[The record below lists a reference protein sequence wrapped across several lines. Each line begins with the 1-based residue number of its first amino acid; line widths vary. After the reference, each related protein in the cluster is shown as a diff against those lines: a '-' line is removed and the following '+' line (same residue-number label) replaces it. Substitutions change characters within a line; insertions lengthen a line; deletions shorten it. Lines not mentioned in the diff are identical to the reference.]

1 MAVPDTSRST
11 SRLASEF
18 GGLYASALKGLAWF
32 HRWVGVALCL
42 MFAVWFATGAV
53 MVFVAFPSLSEGL
66 RAARSEV
73 VDPTQVRI
81 GPAEASSL
89 LEPSGGV
96 RLISR
101 AGTAAYIGKKDG
113 QFRAISAVDG
123 RPLPPIGAGEARRIA
138 ERFGQAPAASVDG
151 PFDYDQWVVHQ
162 QFDPLRPVY
171 RVRLA
176 DPQKTELY
184 ISARTGQVL
193 QQTRGLERAANWV
206 ASVTHWIYF
215 VPLRRSFAAWDW
227 TVWVLS
233 LIGLT
238 SVTAGIWLGLTRS
251 TRKMRSKRPAL
262 SPFRGLMRWH
272 HVIGL
277 AAGGFVLFWIV
288 SGWLSMDHGRLF
300 SEGEATASA
309 ERAYEE
315 GGSGA
320 HAAPLTAADV
330 RTLATTAS
338 SITFDRV
345 DGCQVAAATGP
356 ATPRIVA
363 ACPSGRM
370 IGQGL
375 PRAAILSAIAAAW
388 PLERVESLT
397 AVRADSPYAKAESLP
412 NGVLEAKL
420 TGPRTLRLF
429 IDPVSGK
436 LLVVMDRSREA
447 YAWLYYMV
455 HTYNYPG
462 LSDRPALRIT
472 ILLVPLALG
481 FTFSITGVLVS
492 LRRLRSFQPAPSRS
506 KSGTLK

>member
-1 MAVPDTSRST
+1 M
-11 SRLASEF
+11 
-18 GGLYASALKGLAWF
+18 
-32 HRWVGVALCL
+32 CL

-53 MVFVAFPSLSEGL
+53 MVFVAFPSLPEDV

-73 VDPTQVRI
+73 IDPAQIRI
-81 GPAEASSL
+81 GPAQAASL
-89 LEPSGGV
+89 LGPSSGV
-96 RLISR
+96 RLTSGGGI
-101 AGTAAYIGKKDG
+101 AAYVGKQDG
-113 QFRAISAVDG
+113 RFVAISAVDG
-123 RPLPPIGAGEARRIA
+123 KALPPIAAAQAKRIA
-138 ERFGQAPAASVDG
+138 ERFGQAPAASVVG

-162 QFDPLRPVY
+162 QFDPSRPLY

-176 DPQKTELY
+176 DRQKTELY
-184 ISARTGQVL
+184 VSARTGQVV
-193 QQTRGLERAANWV
+193 QQTHGLERAANWV

-233 LIGLT
+233 LIGLS
-238 SVTAGIWLGLTRS
+238 SVTAGIWLGVRQT
-251 TRKMRSKRPAL
+251 TRKMRSKHPAL
-262 SPFRGLMRWH
+262 SPFRGLLRWH

-315 GGSGA
+315 GRSGA
-320 HAAPLTAADV
+320 RAAPLTAADV

-338 SITFDRV
+338 SVTFDRI
-345 DGCQVAAATGP
+345 DGCQVGAATGP
-356 ATPRIVA
+356 ASPRIVA
-363 ACPSGRM
+363 ACPAGRVTA
-370 IGQGL
+370 QGL
-375 PRAAILSAIAAAW
+375 PRAVILSAIAAAW
-388 PLERVESLT
+388 PMERIESLT

-420 TGPRTLRLF
+420 TGPSTLRLF
-429 IDPVSGK
+429 IDPMSGK

-462 LSDRPALRIT
+462 LSDRPALRIA
-472 ILLVPLALG
+472 ILLVPLTLG
-481 FTFSITGVLVS
+481 FTFSITGVLVG
-492 LRRLRSFQPAPSRS
+492 LRRLRSFQPAAGAA
-506 KSGTLK
+506 KSETPK